1 MTTVTVTTSTA
12 VVQVVSPTSATVSV
26 QGAATATINEDQAT
40 VVSNLDQVNTIASPA
55 WIQFNTTATP
65 TPATG
70 RLAWDTE
77 YETLQVGVNSG
88 AVLQLGQEMHQVVQ
102 NDSGST
108 IADGSVVSVELDDQ
122 GRIRTVGLGIMR
134 VVPAQGDGSL
144 PAKLIL
150 GVATTN
156 IGNGER
162 GMVTSHGY
170 VNFLNTQAPGWVLGD
185 ILWVSGTTPGA
196 LTNVEPTAPALRV
209 PIAVVTRVN
218 ENTGSIYVRYS
229 PNEDLAQL
237 NDVAIVNP
245 QEGDVLVYR
254 SGVWTNEAGA

>member
-12 VVQVVSPTSATVSV
+12 VVQVVSPTSATVNV
-26 QGAATATINEDQAT
+26 QGAATAVVNQDQAT
-40 VVSNLDQVNTIASPA
+40 VVSNLDQVNTISSPA
-55 WIQFNTTATP
+55 FIQFNTAATV
-65 TPATG
+65 TDATG
-70 RLAWDTE
+70 RLYWDAE
-77 YETLQVGVNSG
+77 NETLQLGVNSG
-88 AVLQLGQEMHQVVQ
+88 AVLQLGQEMHQIVQ

-108 IADGSVVSVELDDQ
+108 IPDGTVVAVQLDDQ
-122 GRIRTVGLGIMR
+122 GRIRTVGQGIMR
-134 VVPAQGDGSL
+134 VVKAQGNGSL

-156 IGNGER
+156 MDNGDR

-170 VNFLNTQAPGWVLGD
+170 VNFLNTQTPGWTLGD

-218 ENTGSIYVRYS
+218 QNTGSIYVRYS

-237 NDVAIVNP
+237 NDVAIVSP